1 MKKLSFLYFGILV
14 CLLASCEHKELCYDH
29 SLAAELRMVFDWKY
43 APDARPASMRLYLFP
58 ETGGK
63 SLLYEFGNHTGGKI
77 TVPAG
82 RYRALC
88 MNSDTEFIL
97 FRNTGRYENFEVYL
111 TNGSFPRAVPR
122 FENTGKQSV
131 RSTPDKL
138 WSDHT
143 EFMEVFVDLKGQTL
157 TLYPKIAVRH
167 YTVKIRNA
175 ENLESLASGEI
186 FGSLTGMSGGLI
198 LGADRPTEEMSIL
211 PFDMKSDGESTV
223 TADFYTFGY
232 PQASETTQNLVV
244 YAVLGDGKKYSFT
257 YDVTS
262 KIHEARDPMN
272 VHIDIDGL
280 PIPKP
285 IDREGGFTPDVDEWG
300 VLEIEITM

>member
-1 MKKLSFLYFGILV
+1 MKKLYMFCIGILM

-29 SLAAELRMVFDWKY
+29 SHTSDLQVVFDWKN

-58 ETGGK
+58 DTEGK
-63 SLLYEFGNHTGGKI
+63 PLLYEFGNHTGGKI
-77 TVPAG
+77 SVPAG

-97 FRNTGRYENFEVYL
+97 FRNTGQYETFEAYL
-111 TNGSFPRAVPR
+111 TDGSFPHIVPR
-122 FENTGKQSV
+122 PGDGNKQPV

-143 EFMEVFVDLKGQTL
+143 EALEVFVGLKGQTL
-157 TLYPKIAVRH
+157 TLYPKLAVRH
-167 YTVKIRNA
+167 YTVEIRNA
-175 ENLESLASGEI
+175 ENLESLASGGI
-186 FGSLTGMSGGLI
+186 FGSLTGMSGGLM
-198 LGADRPTEEMSIL
+198 LVANLPTDEESIL
-211 PFDMKSDGESTV
+211 PFDMVSDGKSTV

-232 PQASETTQNLVV
+232 PGKPETEQSLVV
-244 YAVLGDGKKYSFT
+244 YAILGNGKKYSFT

-262 KIHEARDPMN
+262 KIHEASDPMN
-272 VHIDIDGL
+272 VHIVIDGL

-285 IDREGGFTPDVDEWG
+285 IDRDGGFTPDVDEWG
-300 VLEIEITM
+300 VVEIEVSM

>member
-1 MKKLSFLYFGILV
+1 MKKLYFLYIGILV
-14 CLLASCEHKELCYDH
+14 CLLTSCEHKDLCYDH
-29 SLAAELRMVFDWKY
+29 PLTADLRVVFDWKY
-43 APDARPASMRLYLFP
+43 APGAWPASMRLYLFP
-58 ETGGK
+58 ETEGK
-63 SLLYEFGNHTGGKI
+63 PLSYEFGNHTGGKI

-97 FRNTGRYENFEVYL
+97 FRNTGRYENFEAYL
-111 TNGSFPRAVPR
+111 ADGSFPRAVPR
-122 FENTGKQSV
+122 SGNAAQQSV
-131 RSTPDKL
+131 RSTPDRL

-143 EFMEVFVDLKGQTL
+143 ESLEVFVGRKGQTL
-157 TLYPKIAVRH
+157 ILYPKIAVRH
-167 YTVKIRNA
+167 YTVEIRNA
-175 ENLESLASGEI
+175 ENLEALVSGEI
-186 FGSLTGMSGGLI
+186 FGSLTGMSGGFM
-198 LGADRPTEEMSIL
+198 LGTDRPTEEESIL
-211 PFDMKSDGESTV
+211 PFDMKSDGKSTV

-232 PQASETTQNLVV
+232 PQTAETTQNLVV
-244 YAVLGDGKKYSFT
+244 YAILGDGKKYSFT

-272 VHIDIDGL
+272 VHIELDGL

-300 VLEIEITM
+300 VLEIEVSM